1 MKYLL
6 KTFLRVLC
14 WGAAV
19 LAPGA
24 GFAEGQPNIII
35 ILSDDMGYSDIGAYG
50 GEIRTPELDR
60 LAREGRQFTQ
70 FYNSARCCPSRASLM
85 TGLYPHQAGIGHLIY
100 PTIHSGYGD
109 RLSKDSI
116 TIAEVLQEAGY
127 GTYMSGKWHL
137 APRSYDPVL
146 DVAHWPTRRGFD
158 AFYGTIAGSGS
169 FWDPSTLCRNE
180 TFITPENDPVYQPET
195 FYYTDAITDNALMF
209 LQQNKAEDA
218 ERPFFLYLSY
228 TAAHWPLHVPEEE
241 MAAYEGRYDGGY
253 EEVHAKRVE
262 RLRGLGL
269 VPEVSGLAEPV
280 GDWDAVVNK
289 EVEASLM
296 EAYAAMV
303 TRMDTGIGQIM
314 DYLEETGQSA
324 NTLVFYLQDNGACS
338 EDWFGAETT
347 RTAPYEPL
355 GKDTLQTSYRPVQ
368 TRDGRPVRMGPD
380 VIPGPADTYT
390 AYKEN
395 WANVSNAPFRKYKH
409 YVHEGGISSP
419 LVVHWPE
426 GLGTARGQQRLVRE
440 PAHLIDIMA
449 TCLDAA
455 GVAYPEARS
464 GVALQPLAGVSL
476 LPAMVEGGAPIEE
489 RLLFWEHEGNRAV
502 RRGQWKLVALD
513 SEPWELYDLGKD
525 RGEMQDLSMIY
536 PRVVAELAGEWYA
549 WAQRSQVLPLGGW
562 MDLDDGRV
570 ALDLQQGES
579 LSPENSPLLKGEE
592 VTVSLRVLGGPLE
605 GVLLWQGTEQ
615 DGYALTIDRDRLSL
629 TMRNGGVMTS
639 MEMAGLPKAPFTIR
653 ASIAANGR
661 ARLSVD
667 DRRIDGRLGKPFGVN
682 PDGGLFIG
690 HTGEAL
696 GKEGGQLLH
705 DPFAGQLGFVTLRG
719 AFGSASA
726 LSDGKAL

>member
-1 MKYLL
+1 MVFIL
-6 KTFLRVLC
+6 
-14 WGAAV
+14 
-19 LAPGA
+19 PGL
-24 GFAEGQPNIII
+24 GFAEGRPNILI

-50 GEIRTPELDR
+50 GEIRTPQLDR
-60 LAREGRQFTQ
+60 LAEEGRQFTQ

-100 PTIHSGYGD
+100 RTVHPGYGD
-109 RLSKDSI
+109 RLAEDSI
-116 TIAEVLQEAGY
+116 TLAEVLRDAGY

-137 APRSYDPVL
+137 APRSYDPVS
-146 DVAHWPTRRGFD
+146 DVAHWPTRRGFE

-180 TFITPENDPVYQPET
+180 TFITPENDPLYQPET

-209 LQQNKAEDA
+209 LQQNAADTD
-218 ERPFFLYLSY
+218 RPFFLYLSY

-241 MAAYEGRYDGGY
+241 MEAYAGLYDAGY
-253 EEVHAKRVE
+253 GTVHAQRVE
-262 RLRGLGL
+262 RLRELGL
-269 VPEVSGLAEPV
+269 IPEVCGVAQPV
-280 GDWDAVVNK
+280 GDWEAVENK
-289 EVEASLM
+289 AVEAALM

-303 TRMDTGIGQIM
+303 TRMDSGIGRIM
-314 DYLEETGQSA
+314 EYLEETGQSR

-347 RTAPYEPL
+347 RTERYAPM

-368 TRDGRPVRMGPD
+368 TRDGRPVRMGPN
-380 VIPGPADTYT
+380 VLPGPADTYT
-390 AYKEN
+390 GYKES

-419 LVVHWPE
+419 LIAHWPE
-426 GLGTARGQQRLVRE
+426 GLGTAQGRRLVRE

-455 GVAYPEARS
+455 GVAYPDVRN
-464 GVALQPLAGVSL
+464 GVPLQPLEGVSL
-476 LPAMVEGGAPIEE
+476 LPAMMGSGDAMKD

-513 SEPWELYDLGKD
+513 SEPWELYDLSKD
-525 RGEMQDLSMIY
+525 RGEMHDVSLIY
-536 PRVVAELAGEWYA
+536 PRVVAELAGEWHA
-549 WAQRSQVLPLGGW
+549 WAQRSKVLPLGGW

-570 ALDLQQGES
+570 ALDLQQGEA

-605 GVLLWQGTEQ
+605 GVLLWQGTER
-615 DGYALTIDRDRLSL
+615 DGYALTLGGDRLSL
-629 TMRNGGVMTS
+629 TMRNGGITTS

-653 ASIAANGR
+653 ATLAANGR

-667 DRRIDGRLGKPFGVN
+667 DRRIDGRLGKPFGLN
-682 PDGGLFIG
+682 PDGGLSVG
-690 HTGEAL
+690 HAGLTVGEAD
-696 GKEGGQLLH
+696 GH
-705 DPFAGQLGFVTLRG
+705 PSRRPFAGEMGFVMVRG
-719 AFGSASA
+719 AFGPVSPIPQ
-726 LSDGKAL
+726 